1 MPSSN
6 NQDMPISI
14 QGSVTSGL
22 GKGKE
27 FVSLEG
33 YARQFERRL
42 GYEPYPGTLNLDTGT
57 RIDERLE
64 QLQPIRIDGWENGQS
79 SFGAVNCYPA
89 SIPRV
94 EESIPLHVIV
104 PDRTDHDTSTL
115 ELLSPLNLRDRL
127 SLSDDAELEIT
138 IRPHPSEP

>member
-6 NQDMPISI
+6 NQDASI
-14 QGSVTSGL
+14 IVQGSVTSGF

-33 YARQFERRL
+33 YARQFESRL
-42 GYEPYPGTLNLDTGT
+42 GYEPYPGTLNVDIGA

-64 QLQPIRIDGWENGQS
+64 ELQPIRIDGWESGQN

-89 SIPRV
+89 SIPGI
-94 EESIPLHVIV
+94 EESIPLHVVV

-115 ELLSPLNLRDRL
+115 ELLSPLSLRDRL
-127 SLSDDAELEIT
+127 SLSDDTQLEIA
-138 IRPHPSEP
+138 IHPHQSEP